1 MPDPGSGP
9 IAQSMATLATWL
21 STVDTTAWFG
31 DPGASNA
38 PAGLCAWPVAVLPEQ
53 EVRASTVRQPMR
65 LRVRYLLTAGGGRAG
80 GGAKDGGAKDGEAKD
95 GGAKDGGEGAA
106 REAAPAAG
114 ELARLLDPVLR
125 AAAAGGDVSVVLEP
139 VPVELWRA
147 LDLRPRAALLVDVP
161 AQVDR
166 VTARPPL
173 VRGPLRLDGAPMRS
187 LRGQVVGPGD
197 VPLAGMRVDAPVVGA
212 STYTDDGGRF
222 AFGGLPAGDPARLV
236 LVGRGRQF
244 QAEVNADAD
253 APVLIRCDFEEA

>member
-9 IAQSMATLATWL
+9 IAQSLTALAAWL
-21 STVDTTAWFG
+21 STVDATAWVG
-31 DPGASNA
+31 DPGAPDA
-38 PAGLCAWPVAVLPEQ
+38 PSGLCAWPIAVLPEQ
-53 EVRASTVRQPMR
+53 EVRATTVRQPMR
-65 LRVRYLLTAGGGRAG
+65 LRVRYLLTAGGAANGGTAN
-80 GGAKDGGAKDGEAKD
+80 GGATNGGAA
-95 GGAKDGGEGAA
+95 
-106 REAAPAAG
+106 

-125 AAAAGGDVSVVLEP
+125 AAAAGGGVSVVFEP

-161 AQVDR
+161 TQVDR
-166 VTARPPL
+166 ATPRPPL

-197 VPLAGMRVDAPVVGA
+197 VPLAGIRVEAPSIGV

-222 AFGGLPAGDPARLV
+222 AFGGLPAADPARLV

-244 QAEVNADAD
+244 AAEVSADAD

>member
-9 IAQSMATLATWL
+9 IAQSMTALAAWL

-31 DPGASNA
+31 DPGAPDA

-80 GGAKDGGAKDGEAKD
+80 GGAAG
-95 GGAKDGGEGAA
+95 GGEGQA
-106 REAAPAAG
+106 RDAVPGGGEGRARDAVPGAG
-114 ELARLLDPVLR
+114 ELAGLLDPVLR
-125 AAAAGGDVSVVLEP
+125 AAAGDGDVSVVFEP
-139 VPVELWRA
+139 VAVELWRA

-166 VTARPPL
+166 ATPRPPL

-197 VPLAGMRVDAPVVGA
+197 VPLAGMRVEAPVVGA

-244 QAEVNADAD
+244 QAEVTADAD